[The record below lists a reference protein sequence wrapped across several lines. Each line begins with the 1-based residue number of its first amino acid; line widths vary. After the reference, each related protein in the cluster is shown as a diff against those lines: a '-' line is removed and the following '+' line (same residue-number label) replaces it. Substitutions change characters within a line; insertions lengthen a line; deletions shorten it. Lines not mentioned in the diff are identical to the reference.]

1 MPIFKRSNNDH
12 PLTEPE
18 GVLWGV
24 PRREGSSDTDDP
36 LVHVGVVQHAFV
48 LGQDD
53 RALCG
58 FKTPKYAT
66 TGDKTPRPRLAL
78 AGRDN
83 PRCRKC
89 TAAVA
94 LSPGHV
100 DDELAPES
108 AAAGPAVSFVE
119 AAPDEVELVLPSDGA
134 HEEVGD
140 GVMADGSSEDG
151 TIEPFDTAVAEP
163 DAGSEISEASE
174 DSEASEERPDP
185 QTTRAAAKR
194 RTSVR
199 RGGHVTVP
207 AGRRSVVVRLP
218 SSARGSA
225 IAAEIDGDP
234 GDLHVQ
240 VVRMP
245 KDGFAQVT
253 LNRKANTSI
262 DVVLFFVS
270 RRSD

>member
-1 MPIFKRSNNDH
+1 MPIFKRTTNGQA
-12 PLTEPE
+12 LIEPE
-18 GVLWGV
+18 GVMWGV

-36 LVHVGVVQHAFV
+36 LVHVGVVQHAFA

-94 LSPGHV
+94 LAPGHV
-100 DDELAPES
+100 DDEVAPEA
-108 AAAGPAVSFVE
+108 AAAGSEVSSVE
-119 AAPDEVELVLPSDGA
+119 AALDEVELVLPVDGA
-134 HEEVGD
+134 QEDVDDDVPAGD
-140 GVMADGSSEDG
+140 PSENG
-151 TIEPFDTAVAEP
+151 AAQPVEAAVQEAE
-163 DAGSEISEASE
+163 AGSD
-174 DSEASEERPDP
+174 DSEGSEERSDT
-185 QTTRAAAKR
+185 QTTTRAGAKR

-199 RGGHVTVP
+199 RGGRVTVP

-234 GDLHVQ
+234 DDLHVQ

-253 LNRKANTSI
+253 LNRKAHTSI